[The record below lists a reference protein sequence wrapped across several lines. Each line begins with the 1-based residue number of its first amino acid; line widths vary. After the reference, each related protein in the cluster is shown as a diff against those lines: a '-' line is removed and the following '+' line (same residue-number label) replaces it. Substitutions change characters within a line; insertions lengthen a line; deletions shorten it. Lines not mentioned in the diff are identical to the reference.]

1 MIQLLLMLLGL
12 AFGNNNG
19 NAICNDN
26 NGGTVTTQD
35 SGGTGLDPGTGIDPD
50 GDTGGETIP
59 ILPPKK

>member
-1 MIQLLLMLLGL
+1 MIQLLLVLLGL

-19 NAICNDN
+19 NATCNNN

-35 SGGTGLDPGTGIDPD
+35 SGGTGSDPGTGIDPG

-59 ILPPKK
+59 LPPKK